1 MFKFL
6 SKMFRRQV
14 ETAAVKEPE
23 KRASVSSISHRRS
36 SLFDG
41 KNEYPIWA
49 AQALDGAPALM
60 FEGVLMNVVSWIV
73 AMASEAE
80 VRVIDRDTKEDA
92 PEGQELLD
100 FLSVGGHP
108 SIFTSTSMFCYLM
121 WGNSYWHLIRNGF
134 LGMPSEILFLE
145 PWKVIPVENLP
156 PTDNIPG
163 RELIPKLGWSY
174 GKEKILSEDLLHFRN
189 GVDVYDV
196 YRGRSPIEAIIR
208 EVELDAKAAGYSLE
222 VLDNLGYAGNILIP
236 ESQVSKTDSD
246 LAAAKFSEMFG
257 RGKRGKT
264 FVPSIPLKHELIK
277 ADVFEGADMRE
288 LRNICEE
295 RVCSAFRIQPAVV
308 GFGTGMEQ
316 VGMGTT
322 MVASVR
328 LSWRSGVVPPLTA
341 IRRQCMKQLFPEF
354 GLDSEKLELIFESSA
369 VAALQ
374 EDPMERA
381 RRLSLAV
388 GRGAWITQ
396 NEARMQE
403 GLDKMEGAEY
413 DKIPEI
419 EPSPTAGG
427 VVGSGGGSQ

>member
-6 SKMFRRQV
+6 NKMFRRRDV
-14 ETAAVKEPE
+14 ETSATREPE
-23 KRASVSSISHRRS
+23 KRSTFTSIAHKRS
-36 SLFDG
+36 TIFDG
-41 KNEYPIWA
+41 ENEYPIWA
-49 AQALDGAPALM
+49 AQAANGSPALM
-60 FEGVLMNVVSWIV
+60 FEGVLMNVISWIV

-80 VRVIDRDTKEDA
+80 VRVIDRDTREDS
-92 PEGQELLD
+92 PEGEELLE

-121 WGNSYWHLIRNGF
+121 WGNAYWHLIRNGM
-134 LGMPSEILFLE
+134 LGMPSEMLFME
-145 PWKVIPVENLP
+145 PWKVLPVEFTP
-156 PTDNIPG
+156 PDDTRGKVLTP
-163 RELIPKLGWSY
+163 RLGWSY
-174 GKEKILSEDLLHFRN
+174 GRESIHTQDMLHFRN
-189 GVDVYDV
+189 GVDVHDT
-196 YRGRSPIEAIIR
+196 YRGRSPVDAILR
-208 EVELDAKAAGYSLE
+208 EVELDAKSAGYSLE

-236 ESQVSKTDSD
+236 ESQVSKKESD
-246 LAAAKFSEMFG
+246 QAAAKFSEMFG

-264 FVPSIPLKHELIK
+264 FVPSVPLKHELIK
-277 ADVFEGADMRE
+277 ADVFQGADMRD

-341 IRRQCMKQLFPEF
+341 IRRQCMRQLFPEF
-354 GLDSEKLELIFESSA
+354 GLDQDKLELIFESSA

-396 NEARMQE
+396 NEAREQE
-403 GLDKMEGAEY
+403 GLDKMEGADH
-413 DKIPEI
+413 DKIPEVQQPQN
-419 EPSPTAGG
+419 EGG
-427 VVGSGGGSQ
+427 AIGSGGGSN